1 MVSIHLLTRDM
12 PKLLRICRS
21 RRLVPCVVGPSGEGW
36 LGVFRCRLE
45 GAPWEADSAT
55 RWLSRKLR
63 AAAVQFHT
71 FEDYLRLYLCEA
83 GRPLTRF
90 PEDWRKGRAQGQEAV
105 LRLCSTEDGRQ
116 TVRAILDAQ
125 WQENERGEDAPEVPM
140 PSWNELDRY
149 MKREIAKLNALS
161 LDELVSELEDQS
173 ELTPYWRAMQI
184 CNAIG
189 IAIGHTGYDELASPD
204 DLAEV
209 VPEGL
214 RDAFV
219 HIP

>member
-1 MVSIHLLTRDM
+1 MVSIHLLSRDV
-12 PKLLRICRS
+12 PRLLRLCHS
-21 RRLVPCVVGPSGEGW
+21 RRLVPCVVGPTGEGW
-36 LGVFRCRLE
+36 LGVFSCRLE
-45 GAPWEADSAT
+45 GATWEADSTT

-63 AAAVQFHT
+63 AVAVQFCT
-71 FEDYLRLYLCEA
+71 FEDNLRLYLCEA

-105 LRLCSTEDGRQ
+105 LKLCSTDESRQ
-116 TVRAILDAQ
+116 TVRAILEAQ
-125 WQENERGEDAPEVPM
+125 WQENERADDAPAVRM
-140 PSWNELDRY
+140 PTWNELEAITQR
-149 MKREIAKLNALS
+149 RLA
-161 LDELVSELEDQS
+161 ELEAMS
-173 ELTPYWRAMQI
+173 EEDREREWERERDATAYWRATQI

-189 IAIGHTGYDELASPD
+189 IVVGHTGYDELAAPD